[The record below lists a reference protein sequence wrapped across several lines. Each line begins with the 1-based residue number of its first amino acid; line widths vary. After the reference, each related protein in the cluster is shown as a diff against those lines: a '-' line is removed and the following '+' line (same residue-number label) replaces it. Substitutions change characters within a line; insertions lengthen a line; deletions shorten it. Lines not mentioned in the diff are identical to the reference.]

1 MFCTKCGNKLKED
14 WSVCPNCGKVVKN
27 GVTNME
33 VRKNNN
39 FLKKK
44 NFCKKRWMIS
54 GIVIFIIFIFIL
66 FISGDS
72 TDAGETIQKLLQFTY
87 MEREELSDGSD
98 IYIFNNSEKWY
109 LKYSDVNES
118 VAITEG
124 AVLDCL
130 AGYCGTVDLDN
141 VGVFAYDLDENAI
154 RIYFNYKASD
164 GTISNIN
171 YDIDKDRFTGIIDGE
186 RYNLSK
192 EFVNYI
198 KDYDLINIMKN
209 DIKEF
214 ENELQENNI
223 SIEEVTYLR
232 SKDIK
237 KYLEKN

>member
-14 WSVCPNCGKVVKN
+14 WRVCPNCGQVVKN

-39 FLKKK
+39 FLKKQ
-44 NFCKKRWMIS
+44 NFDKKRWMIG
-54 GIVIFIIFIFIL
+54 GIVIFIIFIL
-66 FISGDS
+66 LISGDS
-72 TDAGETIQKLLQFTY
+72 TDADEIIQRLQQFTY

-109 LKYSDVNES
+109 LKYSDVNEC
-118 VAITEG
+118 VEITEG

-141 VGVFAYDLDENAI
+141 VGIFTYDLDENAI
-154 RIYFNYKASD
+154 RIYFDYEASD

-171 YDIDKDRFTGIIDGE
+171 YDIDKDKFTGIIDGE
-186 RYNLSK
+186 RYSLSE

-198 KDYDLINIMKN
+198 KDYGLIDIMKN

-214 ENELQENNI
+214 ENELQENNM
-223 SIEEVTYLR
+223 SIEEVTYLE